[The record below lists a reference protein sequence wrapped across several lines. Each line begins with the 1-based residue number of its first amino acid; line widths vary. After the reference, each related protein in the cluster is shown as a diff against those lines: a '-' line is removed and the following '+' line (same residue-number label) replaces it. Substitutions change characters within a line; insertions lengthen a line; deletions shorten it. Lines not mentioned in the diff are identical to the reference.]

1 MQKVG
6 ILDRVYIA
14 SRKLKPWS
22 SPFIFIPARKK
33 HEKDISNS
41 NKEFQLYSISQW
53 FEINQ

>member
-14 SRKLKPWS
+14 SRKLKPWPS
-22 SPFIFIPARKK
+22 RSIFIPARKK

>member
-22 SPFIFIPARKK
+22 SPFIFFPARKK

-41 NKEFQLYSISQW
+41 SKEFQLHSISQW